1 MHDLFGAVVAEAGP
15 FIVNVHTVVIV
26 LGASEGDEIVLAEDR
41 LYEARIDQIIA
52 IVILKTTVFVIL
64 GFGAYSCLDRV
75 TVDVADSGKEL
86 VVAVDR
92 RTFERRLEEA
102 ADALVLSV
110 VPVDKAGDDALENA
124 PERGLAGL
132 DDKMDVVGHQ
142 AVSEE
147 FEAADGLIF
156 AKRLQKPFEV
166 FSVFEN
172 ILFVDAAI
180 NDVINAEGTDF
191 ALGSWHRRDLFD
203 LSFVVEMNFAVTCRQ
218 LIFRAVCAA
227 L

>member
-110 VPVDKAGDDALENA
+110 VPVDKAWDDALENA
-124 PERGLAGL
+124 PERCLAGL

-191 ALGSWHRRDLFD
+191 TFGCWHRCDLFD
-203 LSFVVEMNFAVTCRQ
+203 LSFNVEMKFAVS
-218 LIFRAVCAA
+218 
-227 L
+227 

>member
-124 PERGLAGL
+124 PERDLAGL
-132 DDKMDVVGHQ
+132 DDEVDMVGHQ
-142 AVSEE
+142 AVTE
-147 FEAADGLIF
+147 
-156 AKRLQKPFEV
+156 
-166 FSVFEN
+166 
-172 ILFVDAAI
+172 
-180 NDVINAEGTDF
+180 
-191 ALGSWHRRDLFD
+191 D
-203 LSFVVEMNFAVTCRQ
+203 LSRRSARTCVGLPETFQSLLDLR
-218 LIFRAVCAA
+218 RHPAC
-227 L
+227 

>member
-102 ADALVLSV
+102 VDALVLSV

-124 PERGLAGL
+124 PERCLAGL

-180 NDVINAEGTDF
+180 NDVINAEGTVF
-191 ALGSWHRRDLFD
+191 TFRCWHRCDLFD
-203 LSFVVEMNFAVTCRQ
+203 LSFNVEMKFAVS
-218 LIFRAVCAA
+218 
-227 L
+227 